1 MGSNLMSDIMQVYV
15 IKEYI
20 GSELIDEYEFDDYN
34 EAVDFLNERNSK
46 VDNEFRPP
54 ECLHSFS
61 M

>member
-1 MGSNLMSDIMQVYV
+1 MSDIMQVYV

-34 EAVDFLNERNSK
+34 EAVDFLNVRNSE

>member
-34 EAVDFLNERNSK
+34 EAVDFLNVRNSE
-46 VDNEFRPP
+46 VYNEFRPP